1 MNTIKLE
8 IKYPGCGLEIFFI
21 LKSLTKIYVH
31 MNIQLIKKLKNDKS
45 FYFFNQIKKRCKKQ
59 KDWL

>member
-8 IKYPGCGLEIFFI
+8 IKYLGCGLEIFFI
-21 LKSLTKIYVH
+21 LKNLTKIYVH
-31 MNIQLIKKLKNDKS
+31 MNIQLIKKLKNDKF
-45 FYFFNQIKKRCKKQ
+45 FYFFNQIKKRCKKR